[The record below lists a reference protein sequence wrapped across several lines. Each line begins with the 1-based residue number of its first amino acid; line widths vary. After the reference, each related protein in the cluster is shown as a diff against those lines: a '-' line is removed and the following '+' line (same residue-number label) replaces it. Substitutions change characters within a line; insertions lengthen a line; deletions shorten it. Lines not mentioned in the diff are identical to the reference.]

1 MDHFIEKALNL
12 PPLDQIG
19 FVVKDI
25 EASIKLYDPLF
36 GPFSMMEPDEMTYL
50 YRGIEEPCKMRL
62 AFGKTGNI
70 EIELIE
76 LISGK
81 SPHKEFLDAGREG
94 IHHIRFIVDDLDK
107 SVTAAKKLKF
117 KPIWTRKFAEG
128 LAVAYLE
135 RNNDPLLI
143 EFFEN
148 HGTMP
153 E

>member
-12 PPLDQIG
+12 PPIDQIG

-36 GPFSMMEPDEMTYL
+36 GPFSTMEPDEMTYV

-62 AFGKTGNI
+62 TFGKTGNI

-117 KPIWTRKFAEG
+117 QPIWTRKFAEG

>member
-12 PPLDQIG
+12 SPLDQIG

-36 GPFSMMEPDEMTYL
+36 GLFSMMEPDEMIYL
-50 YRGIEEPCKMRL
+50 YRGVEEPCKMRL

-117 KPIWTRKFAEG
+117 QPIWTRKFAEG

>member
-12 PPLDQIG
+12 SPLDQIG

-36 GPFSMMEPDEMTYL
+36 GPFSMMEPDEMIYL
-50 YRGIEEPCKMRL
+50 YRGVEEPCKMRL

-117 KPIWTRKFAEG
+117 QPIWTRKFAEG

>member
-1 MDHFIEKALNL
+1 MNHFIEKALNL
-12 PPLDQIG
+12 PPIDQIG
-19 FVVKDI
+19 FVVKNL
-25 EASIKLYDPLF
+25 EASIRLYDPFF
-36 GPFSMMEPDEMTYL
+36 GPFSIMEPDEMTYL
-50 YRGIEEPCKMRL
+50 YRGQEEPCKMKL
-62 AFGKTGNI
+62 AFGKSGNI
-70 EIELIE
+70 EIELIQ

-94 IHHIRFIVDDLDK
+94 IHHIRFIVDDLDQ
-107 SVTAAKKLKF
+107 SVQDAEEF
-117 KPIWTRKFAEG
+117 QFNPIWTRQFADG

-135 RNNDPLLI
+135 RDDDPLLL

>member
-1 MDHFIEKALNL
+1 
-12 PPLDQIG
+12 
-19 FVVKDI
+19 
-25 EASIKLYDPLF
+25 
-36 GPFSMMEPDEMTYL
+36 
-50 YRGIEEPCKMRL
+50 MRL

-143 EFFEN
+143 ESFEN